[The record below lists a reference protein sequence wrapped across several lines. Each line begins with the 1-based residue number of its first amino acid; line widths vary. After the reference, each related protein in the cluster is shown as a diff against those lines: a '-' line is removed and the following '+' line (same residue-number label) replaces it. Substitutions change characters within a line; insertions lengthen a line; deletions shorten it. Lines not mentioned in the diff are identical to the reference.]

1 MQAHGSRPSPKTFR
15 IVALAALVAAV
26 FQISLGGIVR
36 VTGSGLGCPDW
47 PLCHGQV
54 IPPFVLET
62 WIEWSHRLSASLLGL
77 LVLTAT
83 IIAWRSLRTDSRVTI
98 STTLALVLVFIAAGL
113 GGVTVRTELEWW
125 ARLIHLGVAEWVG
138 TALIVALV
146 ATNRK
151 RDSDVSYGNDRF
163 GLLVAAGLVGSFTLI
178 LAGSYV
184 VGQGYGSSCSSWP
197 LCNGSLFPE
206 GTAFAVHMSH
216 RYLAVIV
223 GLIVVGI
230 VMAMRSRRADRPD
243 LWMGSLIAIG
253 VLTAQVMAGAAL
265 VWSGFDGAL
274 KSLHLIL
281 ATLLWVSLSYLAA
294 ITFIPWPFSL
304 GVETKAASLEGA
316 AR

>member
-1 MQAHGSRPSPKTFR
+1 MQADSAQQNPKTFR
-15 IVALAALVAAV
+15 IVAQAALVAAV

-77 LVLTAT
+77 LVLAAA
-83 IIAWRSLRTDSRVTI
+83 IIAWRSLRRDSRVTV
-98 STTLALVLVFIAAGL
+98 STTLALVLVFIAAAL
-113 GGVTVRTELEWW
+113 GGITVRTELEWW
-125 ARLIHLGVAEWVG
+125 ARLIHLGVAEGVA
-138 TALIVALV
+138 TALIIALV
-146 ATNRK
+146 ATGKK
-151 RDSDVSYGNDRF
+151 RNADVSYGTDRF
-163 GLLVAAGLVGSFTLI
+163 GLLVAAGLAGSFTLI

-184 VGQGYGSSCSSWP
+184 VGQGYGSSCGSWP
-197 LCNGSLFPE
+197 LCNGRLFPD

-230 VMAMRSRRADRPD
+230 SMAIRSRRNDHPD
-243 LWMGSLIAIG
+243 LWKGSLLALAIFA
-253 VLTAQVMAGAAL
+253 AQVLVGAAI
-265 VWSGFDGAL
+265 VWSGFDGAW
-274 KSLHLIL
+274 KSLHLTF
-281 ATLLWVSLSYLAA
+281 ATLLWASLSYLAA
-294 ITFIPWPFSL
+294 VTFIPWPFAV
-304 GVETKAASLEGA
+304 GVGTKASFEGA